1 MNDNMNSSIPPD
13 LLQKAQQVQ
22 SAEELTA
29 LVREH
34 GFEISPENARDYVRL
49 MHNTGELRDEELEKV
64 SGGGF
69 LVRFL
74 VNALKKMGSIF

>member
-1 MNDNMNSSIPPD
+1 MDNKGISPE

-29 LVREH
+29 LAREH

-49 MHNTGELRDEELEKV
+49 MHNTGELRDEELENV

-74 VNALKKMGSIF
+74 AKALKKMGSIF